1 MTNNIKNTNYIF
13 RYIEIFMFGIVI
25 GVSIPVTIIIIYAYL
40 YLIQNVDIIVPLIN
54 LGSSL

>member
-1 MTNNIKNTNYIF
+1 MAVTNYIL

-40 YLIQNVDIIVPLIN
+40 YLIQNVDIIVPLID
-54 LGSSL
+54 LGSLL